1 MKIKFGALPDLS
13 EQNLVDCSKPEG
25 NQGCNGGLMEAA
37 FQYVQVY
44 FRKKITSNFVHVV
57 FDIAQFEMGHFC
69 PKTGYIWTKMSVLGP
84 RWYR

>member
-37 FQYVQVY
+37 FQYVQV
-44 FRKKITSNFVHVV
+44 KIV
-57 FDIAQFEMGHFC
+57 FLLKGSSGC
-69 PKTGYIWTKMSVLGP
+69 L
-84 RWYR
+84 

>member
-37 FQYVQVY
+37 FQYVQVNY
-44 FRKKITSNFVHVV
+44 HFLLENRSFL
-57 FDIAQFEMGHFC
+57 FENRSF
-69 PKTGYIWTKMSVLGP
+69 SV
-84 RWYR
+84 

>member
-37 FQYVQVY
+37 FQYVQVKFY
-44 FRKKITSNFVHVV
+44 RKKLFSKLVNLGLKWVV
-57 FDIAQFEMGHFC
+57 F
-69 PKTGYIWTKMSVLGP
+69 MS
-84 RWYR
+84 